1 MNTKSIVRIAWC
13 GLLSICLDP
22 SQLAAQLPTGTSKSN
37 AGTYEDD
44 RIRVVIQECARKLQ
58 NLTCQAILTSKSNDR
73 TVELNGNNIKL
84 VDFEGNEYYP
94 TSLRLGNKA
103 SQNNLIKTEL
113 VENIPFK
120 ASFIFGQVPANFSQ
134 IALLQVPIPLSGGI
148 NTMAKFRN
156 FAVSTASTASSKP
169 NKTQTP
175 APTTAKLSTE
185 VSSDH
190 SLICPDNTKIMY
202 RATSKSYLMYICGG
216 KNPTHYVGITKDG
229 SQGIT
234 LRLRYYDRTRFSA
247 DNGETNYTIAANQLI
262 IRKDNKI
269 IDREKI
275 QVLQSLPKV
284 TPAEDPTLKS
294 KTKKTPLPVS
304 NDTIQKRSSGGQ
316 PPAKIKQQAVSGI

>member
-1 MNTKSIVRIAWC
+1 MTTRSIVRIAWC
-13 GLLSICLDP
+13 GLLSICLCP
-22 SQLAAQLPTGTSKSN
+22 SPSSAQVPTGVKSN
-37 AGTYEDD
+37 VGTYEDD

-73 TVELNGNNIKL
+73 TIELNGNNIKL

-94 TSLRLGNKA
+94 TSLRLGNKN
-103 SQNNLIKTEL
+103 SENNLIKTEL

-120 ASFIFGQVPANFSQ
+120 ASLVFGQVPANFSQ

-156 FAVSTASTASSKP
+156 FAVSRSSTTSSKP
-169 NKTQTP
+169 VKIQIATP
-175 APTTAKLSTE
+175 SAANVSPE
-185 VSSDH
+185 VSTDN
-190 SLICPDNTKIMY
+190 SLICPDNTKILY

-275 QVLQSLPKV
+275 QVLQSLPK
-284 TPAEDPTLKS
+284 TIAAEDPTLKT

-304 NDTIQKRSSGGQ
+304 NDTRQKGSSSSQ
-316 PPAKIKQQAVSGI
+316 PSTKIKQQAVTGS

>member
-1 MNTKSIVRIAWC
+1 MTTKSLVRIVWC
-13 GLLSICLDP
+13 GLLSICLNP
-22 SQLAAQLPTGTSKSN
+22 SQLVAQVPTGTLKSN
-37 AGTYEDD
+37 TATYEDD

-103 SQNNLIKTEL
+103 SENNLIKTEL

-120 ASFIFGQVPANFSQ
+120 ASLVFGQVPASLTQ

-148 NTMAKFRN
+148 NTTAKFRN
-156 FAVSTASTASSKP
+156 FAVSSTNTASSKTTKNQLSTASTAKIG
-169 NKTQTP
+169 
-175 APTTAKLSTE
+175 AE
-185 VSSDH
+185 VSSDN
-190 SLICPDNTKIMY
+190 SLICPDNTKILY

-216 KNPTHYVGITKDG
+216 KNPTHYVSLSKDG

-234 LRLRYYDRTRFSA
+234 VRLRYYDRNRFSA
-247 DNGETNYTIAANQLI
+247 DNGETNYTIAANQLT
-262 IRKDNKI
+262 IRKDNKV

-275 QVLQSLPKV
+275 QVLQPLPSKIV
-284 TPAEDPTLKS
+284 VEELTPKIKAKKAPLPATNEVEKKRNSSVQPTIKS
-294 KTKKTPLPVS
+294 K
-304 NDTIQKRSSGGQ
+304 
-316 PPAKIKQQAVSGI
+316 